1 MSKEKWNE
9 LCYHL
14 SEKINGDISEKE
26 FEAIVDKALY
36 VLGWR
41 EFSGDFEI
49 RPSFQLG
56 STKNS
61 LKPDFLIKSNST
73 GQKLF
78 VVEIKRP
85 NLPLSAQNQIQLS
98 TYMRQFKLP
107 FGILIG
113 PQIQVFY
120 DGHLNKQENA
130 ALIKTI
136 DFKRD
141 SSAGEQFVE
150 LFSKESFSADA
161 LHAFAADSLNEIN
174 QKQKVAELTKRIVSP
189 DFHQKVKDLVRQHLI
204 QESGED
210 VVDAA
215 LEKVEIEIRKLG
227 TLAIQN
233 LNVIPQKEIKHSPN
247 HLLSR
252 ERDKTK
258 MIINGNGIRLPK
270 NRFVLEFIRN
280 FLAVKPKTFNQLK
293 NIFRDDLQGSTGVIN
308 ELGYVQQKYQHTDD
322 KRHFTKEH
330 EILTSADNIRFVVST
345 EWTID
350 NVQNIVKIAEKEG
363 FKIDQVKG

>member
-14 SEKINGDISEKE
+14 SEKINRDISEKE
-26 FEAIVDKALY
+26 FEAVVDKALFI
-36 VLGWR
+36 LGWR

-120 DGHLNKQENA
+120 DGQLNKRENA
-130 ALIKTI
+130 VLIKTI

-141 SSAGEQFVE
+141 DILGEQFVE
-150 LFSKESFSADA
+150 LFSKESFSMDA
-161 LHAFAADSLNEIN
+161 LHTFAEDSLKEIN
-174 QKQKVAELTKRIVSP
+174 QQHEIEKLTTRIVSQ
-189 DFHQKVKDLVRQHLI
+189 DFHQKVKSLIRQHLV
-204 QESGED
+204 QETEGE

-215 LEKVEIEIRKLG
+215 LEKVEIEIGKLG
-227 TLAIQN
+227 SPSSQQ
-233 LNVIPQKEIKHSPN
+233 LNVISQKEIKPTTN
-247 HLLSR
+247 QLLGR

-270 NRFVLEFIRN
+270 NRFVLEFIRSY
-280 FLAVKPKTFNQLK
+280 LAVKPKPFNQLK
-293 NIFRDDLQGSTGVIN
+293 DIFRDELQGSTGVIN
-308 ELGYVQQKYQHTDD
+308 ELGYVQQKYKHTDD
-322 KRHFTKEH
+322 KRHFTKEN
-330 EILTSADNIRFVVST
+330 EILTSADNVRFVVST

-350 NVQNIVKIAEKEG
+350 NVQKIVEIAEREG
-363 FKIDQVKG
+363 FKIEQVKG